1 MLFATDTCFWEHF
14 NRVFSL
20 IKWDIRPLIQN
31 YLWGIT
37 LEVQKELVHF
47 DLTDFVPLNDP
58 QLIPVKTREIDI
70 FLEKNPFL
78 REYDLADQT
87 LLYTCIRD
95 GNQLL
100 TDDGGLFLEAQA
112 LRIQLLNVPL
122 FSLYLVRDDLLV
134 KKQAYRLLRHWQDQK
149 CYAQRE
155 T

>member
-1 MLFATDTCFWEHF
+1 M
-14 NRVFSL
+14 
-20 IKWDIRPLIQN
+20 I
-31 YLWGIT
+31 
-37 LEVQKELVHF
+37 
-47 DLTDFVPLNDP
+47 
-58 QLIPVKTREIDI
+58 
-70 FLEKNPFL
+70 
-78 REYDLADQT
+78 LADQT

-122 FSLYLVRDDLLV
+122 FSLYLVRDHLLV

-155 T
+155 LNRWFNILQQL